1 MSGNTATQ
9 KGAMTVDEKMLLVEK
24 YHLIHEN
31 NAWYSDRENSHKHL
45 IFKDVF
51 FERTDV
57 IGLLF
62 PWQRSSISARI
73 LTTLSR

>member
-31 NAWYSDRENSHKHL
+31 NAWYSDRENSH
-45 IFKDVF
+45 D
-51 FERTDV
+51 
-57 IGLLF
+57 GC
-62 PWQRSSISARI
+62 
-73 LTTLSR
+73 